1 MPSAVCLPQTAS
13 PLDLLVVAC
22 ETQQPTKIS
31 NYHDAPAS
39 TSTMSDLTSVT
50 PRTVSPVDEIIVL
63 FGERSN
69 QPTKKRSRQRLSVD
83 KHIDLPPVA
92 LEGVRATRALL
103 LAATKLAATTSDP
116 AMDLVVDCLSLR
128 SNRSIVASLPWSW
141 LVWTLLQQS
150 RLPYHFN
157 RRWLVTAGVFE

>member
-39 TSTMSDLTSVT
+39 KSTMSDLTSVT

-69 QPTKKRSRQRLSVD
+69 QPTKKRSRQRLSNELLRLSKS
-83 KHIDLPPVA
+83 KHGHLFWNVIMFTLGFMFA
-92 LEGVRATRALL
+92 RY
-103 LAATKLAATTSDP
+103 
-116 AMDLVVDCLSLR
+116 DCDYNYICER
-128 SNRSIVASLPWSW
+128 N
-141 LVWTLLQQS
+141 
-150 RLPYHFN
+150 HN
-157 RRWLVTAGVFE
+157 